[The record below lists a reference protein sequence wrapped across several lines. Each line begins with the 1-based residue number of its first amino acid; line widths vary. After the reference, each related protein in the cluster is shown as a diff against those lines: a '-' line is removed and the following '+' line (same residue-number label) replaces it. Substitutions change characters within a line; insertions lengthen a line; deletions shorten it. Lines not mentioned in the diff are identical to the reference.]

1 MRALLLTLLCPIA
14 LAACGNKGDL
24 YLRDPIAP
32 PPMSEADQAAAKA
45 AAQAEA
51 ARSAPVRDDE
61 DENETDD

>member
-1 MRALLLTLLCPIA
+1 MRALLLTLLCSIA

-24 YLRDPIAP
+24 YLRDPVAP

-51 ARSAPVRDDE
+51 AQSAPVRDDDE
-61 DENETDD
+61 DN